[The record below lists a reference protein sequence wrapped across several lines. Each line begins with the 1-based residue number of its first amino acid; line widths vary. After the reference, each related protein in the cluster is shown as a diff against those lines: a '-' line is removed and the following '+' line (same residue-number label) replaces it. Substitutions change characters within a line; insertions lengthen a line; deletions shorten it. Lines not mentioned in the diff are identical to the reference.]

1 MGLVGREETPV
12 SKIRSFIAVESSLE
26 VQQAASRLVQQLRP
40 LSRDV
45 KWVEPENMHLT
56 LKFLGDVDSEQIPVV
71 SEAVRKAAAE
81 CRRFELEIRGAGVFP
96 NLRRPNVFWLGVGQ
110 GAELLSL
117 LAQKVEQAL
126 EPLGFRPEDRPF
138 HGHLTLGRVRRGGG
152 QLAALLE
159 RLRKEQD
166 VQAGWVS
173 VRQLTLFSSQL
184 TPQGPIYTPLDHAP
198 LTGGS

>member
-1 MGLVGREETPV
+1 VNT
-12 SKIRSFIAVESSLE
+12 IRTFIAVESSPE
-26 VQQAASRLVQQLRP
+26 VREAAGRLVQQWER

-56 LKFLGDVDSEQIPVV
+56 LKFLGDVDSEQIPSVT
-71 SEAVRKAAAE
+71 EAVRKAAAE
-81 CRRFELEIRGAGVFP
+81 CRPFELEIRGTGAFP
-96 NLRRPNVFWLGVGQ
+96 SLRRPNVFWLGVGQ
-110 GAELLSL
+110 GAELLGI
-117 LAQKVEQAL
+117 LAQKVERTL

-166 VQAGWVS
+166 FQAGWVS
-173 VRQLTLFSSQL
+173 VRQITLFSSQL

-198 LTGGS
+198 LAGDS

>member
-1 MGLVGREETPV
+1 VNT
-12 SKIRSFIAVESSLE
+12 IRTFIAVESSPE
-26 VQQAASRLVQQLRP
+26 VREAAGRLVQQWER

-56 LKFLGDVDSEQIPVV
+56 LKFLGDVDSEQIPSVT
-71 SEAVRKAAAE
+71 EAVRKAAAE
-81 CRRFELEIRGAGVFP
+81 CRPFELEIRGTGAFP
-96 NLRRPNVFWLGVGQ
+96 SLRRPNVFWLGVGQ
-110 GAELLSL
+110 GAELLGI
-117 LAQKVEQAL
+117 LAQKVERTL

-166 VQAGWVS
+166 FQAGWIP

-198 LTGGS
+198 LAGDS

>member
-1 MGLVGREETPV
+1 MNT
-12 SKIRSFIAVESSLE
+12 IRTFIAVESSPE
-26 VQQAASRLVQQLRP
+26 VREAAGRLVQQWER

-56 LKFLGDVDSEQIPVV
+56 LKFLGDVDSEQIPSVT
-71 SEAVRKAAAE
+71 EAVRKAAAE
-81 CRRFELEIRGAGVFP
+81 CRPFELEIRGTGAFP
-96 NLRRPNVFWLGVGQ
+96 SLRRPNVFWLGVGQ
-110 GAELLSL
+110 GAELLGI
-117 LAQKVEQAL
+117 LAQKVERTL

-166 VQAGWVS
+166 FQAGWVS
-173 VRQLTLFSSQL
+173 VRQITLFSSQL

-198 LTGGS
+198 LAGDS